1 LLRAAGWWYNIA
13 SVDRAAPPPPGIGGA
28 PAPKMVKAVCALLAA
43 GLVEPKR
50 PAVRTN
56 QWMNESGG

>member
-1 LLRAAGWWYNIA
+1 
-13 SVDRAAPPPPGIGGA
+13 
-28 PAPKMVKAVCALLAA
+28 MVKAVCALLAA